1 MIGSLVGSYRI
12 VRALGEGG
20 MGVVYLAEHL
30 TLRRFAAI
38 KMLQP
43 RLSHRADMVRRF
55 FDEAR
60 AATAIADPGIVE
72 IHDVGFRD
80 DGAAYIVMEALVGE
94 PLDRRL
100 RRFGRLPATS
110 ALRVARQLAVTL
122 SAAHSRR
129 HRAPR
134 SQAGERLPRRRRRG
148 GGRRAHQGARLRHR
162 QAARRRPRTAPMPGT
177 VLGTPQYMAPE
188 QCRGAVDI
196 DARADIYALGCVLY
210 HLLVGRPPFVAEASD
225 TVLSMHLYETA
236 TPPSVVLPVLGGA
249 LDTLVMRCL
258 AKAPGE
264 RYTTMGEVIAEIDR
278 RLCTVTAAEAAL
290 AAGSLDGNDL
300 ASVSARWLAPAPTPT
315 SPPARPQRQRLLRW
329 WLRRLRLDGGVAG

>member
-1 MIGSLVGSYRI
+1 MIGQLVGSYHI
-12 VRALGEGG
+12 VRTLGEGG
-20 MGVVYLAEHL
+20 MGVVYLAEHT

-43 RLSHRADMVRRF
+43 RLSHRADMVHRF

-100 RRFGRLPATS
+100 RRFGRLQATS

-122 SAAHSRR
+122 TAAHAAGIVHCDLKPENVFLVADASV
-129 HRAPR
+129 PG
-134 SQAGERLPRRRRRG
+134 GERTKVLDFG
-148 GGRRAHQGARLRHR
+148 VARLADNHHG
-162 QAARRRPRTAPMPGT
+162 ALPGT

-196 DARADIYALGCVLY
+196 DQRADIYALGCVLY
-210 HLLVGRPPFVAEASD
+210 HLLVGRPPFVAEATD
-225 TVLSMHLYETA
+225 VVLAMHLYETA
-236 TPPSVVLPVLGGA
+236 TPPSVVLPMLGGA

-264 RYTTMGEVIAEIDR
+264 RYASMDEVVTEIDR
-278 RLCTVTAAEAAL
+278 RLHTVTAAEAAL
-290 AAGSLDGNDL
+290 AAGSQGGNDL
-300 ASVSARWLAPAPTPT
+300 ASVSARWLMPALTPT
-315 SPPARPQRQRLLRW
+315 SPPPRPQRRRILRW
-329 WLRRLRLDGGVAG
+329 WLRRLRLDGGVPG